1 MDSLKSLLKV
11 QIDFDQS
18 HLFFPTIIHWLILF
32 LLAII
37 IVVRVIPFACD
48 VANGKRAFVFAPEG
62 FDLIRFF
69 GTLALTI
76 VYILAMNWI
85 GSLFPN
91 RGLGFLFA
99 SIVYVSTLALLFVHD
114 LNRRKLTAILLNAV
128 AAPSI
133 AWFVLAKLFRI
144 TLP

>member
-1 MDSLKSLLKV
+1 MEALESLLKV

-18 HLFFPTIIHWLILF
+18 HLFFPTIIHWLIF
-32 LLAII
+32 ILLGII
-37 IVVRVIPFACD
+37 VVVRVIPFARD
-48 VANGKRAFVFAPEG
+48 VANGKQAFVFAPEG
-62 FDLIRFF
+62 FDSIRFF
-69 GTLALTI
+69 GALVLT
-76 VYILAMNWI
+76 VAYILAMDWI

-99 SIVYVSTLALLFVHD
+99 SMVYVPALALLFVHD
-114 LNRRKLTAILLNAV
+114 LDRRKLTAILLNAV

>member
-1 MDSLKSLLKV
+1 MDTLKSLLKV

-18 HLFFPTIIHWLILF
+18 HLFFPTIIHWLIFILF
-32 LLAII
+32 GV
-37 IVVRVIPFACD
+37 IVIARIVPFVRD
-48 VANGKRAFVFAPEG
+48 VAAGRQALVFAPEG
-62 FDLIRFF
+62 FDTIRFF
-69 GTLALTI
+69 GALALT
-76 VYILAMNWI
+76 VAYILAMDWI

-99 SIVYVSTLALLFVHD
+99 SMVYVLALALLFVHD
-114 LNRRKLTAILLNAV
+114 LDRRKLTAIFLNAI